1 MIGTST
7 AAKRMS
13 VFVDTGG
20 WFAYFVRRDAEH
32 KAAIDWM
39 QLNRQPLVTT
49 DYVLDELLTL
59 LKLRESHR
67 VAAAAGVALL
77 DRQVTGLERIG
88 AVDFRGA
95 WEVFQQ
101 YSDKGW
107 SFTDCTSK
115 VVMQRLGVT
124 HAFAFDS
131 HFEEFGT
138 IVRVP

>member
-1 MIGTST
+1 M
-7 AAKRMS
+7 R
-13 VFVDTGG
+13 
-20 WFAYFVRRDAEH
+20 
-32 KAAIDWM
+32 
-39 QLNRQPLVTT
+39 QNRQPLVTT
-49 DYVLDELLTL
+49 DYVLDELFTF

-67 VAAAAGVALL
+67 VAAAAGAALL
-77 DRQVTGLERIG
+77 DQSVTRLEGIG
-88 AVDFRGA
+88 EPDFRAA

-115 VVMQRLGVT
+115 VVMQRLSVT

-138 IVRVP
+138 VVRVPESIQS

>member
-1 MIGTST
+1 MP
-7 AAKRMS
+7 

-20 WFAYFVRRDAEH
+20 WFAYFVRRDPDH
-32 KAAIDWM
+32 AAATGWM
-39 QLNRQPLVTT
+39 RQNRQPLVTT
-49 DYVLDELLTL
+49 DYVLDELFTL

-67 VAAAAGVALL
+67 VAVAAGAALL
-77 DRQVTGLERIG
+77 NQSVTHLEWVG
-88 AVDFRGA
+88 EPDFRAA

-107 SFTDCTSK
+107 SFTDCTSR

-124 HAFAFDS
+124 HAFAFDR

-138 IVRVP
+138 VIRVPEASSS